1 VSVEET
7 IIVYANSDDS
17 GAEERKG
24 KEVEWVGR
32 GSDESRSIHL
42 RRWRPFVAGV
52 PPTLESF
59 RTLESIRRWH
69 LYVAGIYKPL
79 GSIWKG
85 A

>member
-1 VSVEET
+1 MTAV
-7 IIVYANSDDS
+7 
-17 GAEERKG
+17 RKRGREG
-24 KEVEWVGR
+24 KENGL
-32 GSDESRSIHL
+32 DEEVTRAARFTSVAGVPSSLASL
-42 RRWRPFVAGV
+42 RRWRPFVASV